1 MHLSRQSGTT
11 RSIMALGVSLALVA
25 CGQSSSPTAPT
36 AITQLPRALTVNEQ
50 QLIAQSNGFAF
61 SLFQQVAGE
70 MPNDNLFLSPLSAS
84 MALGMTMNGAEGS
97 TRCDAVDARIFLDV
111 AVRCRFSLTWAR
123 ASSRS

>member
-1 MHLSRQSGTT
+1 MHLSRQSGST

-97 TRCDAVDARIFLDV
+97 TLDAMRSTLGFSSMSLCDA
-111 AVRCRFSLTWAR
+111 
-123 ASSRS
+123 ASA